1 MKIRTLEELQKIAE
15 DLIENQAYGKEPLT
29 LYEPIDYGMHQ
40 GGKRIR
46 PLLCLIANQVCGG
59 DLEKAFP
66 AATAVEMLHNFTL
79 LHDDIMDKSPLR
91 RGKPT
96 VYQKYNTNRA
106 ILSGDTMFA
115 CSYKHLLQCDKTI
128 VPNLVETMTDGA
140 VKVCEGQAYDMDFET
155 RDDVRLE
162 QYIEMIRLKTGV
174 LLATA
179 LKLGA
184 ITAGCSADTLSLLET
199 FGHYIG
205 IAFQIQDD
213 IFDCWSDVEV
223 FGKVSGTDIADRKK
237 TFLYLKALELADDGL
252 KEELQSLY
260 CENSVPKET
269 KTERVKEIYEKLNVQ
284 EVARKAVQE
293 YNRLAVQ
300 RLELINVPKERKDL
314 LVAFADKLI
323 NRNK

>member
-1 MKIRTLEELQKIAE
+1 MKIRTLEELQKIAV

-128 VPNLVETMTDGA
+128 VPSLVETMTDGA

-162 QYIEMIRLKTGV
+162 RYIEMIRLKTGV

-213 IFDCWSDVEV
+213 ILDCWSDVEV

-252 KEELQSLY
+252 KEEFQSLY
-260 CENSVPKET
+260 CEISVPKET

-284 EVARKAVQE
+284 EAARKAVQE

>member
-1 MKIRTLEELQKIAE
+1 MKIRTLEELQKIAV

-300 RLELINVPKERKDL
+300 RLERINVPKERKDL

>member
-1 MKIRTLEELQKIAE
+1 MRTPEELQKIAI
-15 DLIENQAYGKEPLT
+15 DLMEKQVYNREPLT

-40 GGKRIR
+40 GGKRVR
-46 PLLCLIANQVCGG
+46 PLLCLIANEVCGG
-59 DLEKAFP
+59 ELEKAFP
-66 AATAVEMLHNFTL
+66 AAVAVEMLHNFTL

-115 CSYKHLLQCDKTI
+115 CSYNHLLQCDKNI
-128 VPNLVETMTDGA
+128 VPNLVEIMTRGA
-140 VKVCEGQAYDMDFET
+140 IEVCEGQAYDIDFET
-155 RDDVRLE
+155 RNDVSLE
-162 QYIEMIRLKTGV
+162 EYIEMIRLKTGV

-184 ITAGCSADTLSLLET
+184 VTAGASADTLSLLDT

-237 TFLYLKALELADDGL
+237 TFLYLKALELAKDNL
-252 KEELQSLY
+252 KENLRELY
-260 CENSVPKET
+260 CSTDIPQET
-269 KTERVKEIYEKLNVQ
+269 KTTKVKEIYEELNVRTA
-284 EVARKAVQE
+284 AREAMEE
-293 YNRLAVQ
+293 YNRLALQ
-300 RLELINVPKERKDL
+300 ALEQMNVPNERKRL
-314 LVAFADKLI
+314 LVAFAEKLI

>member
-1 MKIRTLEELQKIAE
+1 MKIRTLEELQKIAV

-155 RDDVRLE
+155 RDDVCLE

>member
-1 MKIRTLEELQKIAE
+1 MKIRTLEELQKIAV

-184 ITAGCSADTLSLLET
+184 ITAGCSADILSLLET

-284 EVARKAVQE
+284 EAARKAVQE

>member
-1 MKIRTLEELQKIAE
+1 MRTIEDLQKIAI
-15 DLIENQAYGKEPLT
+15 DLMEKQIYSRQPLT

-40 GGKRIR
+40 GGKRVR
-46 PLLCLIANQVCGG
+46 PLLCLIANEVCGG
-59 DLEKAFP
+59 ELEKAFP
-66 AATAVEMLHNFTL
+66 AAVAVEMLHNFTL

-96 VYQKYNTNRA
+96 VYQKYNTNKA

-115 CSYKHLLQCDKTI
+115 CSYDYLLQCDKSI
-128 VPNLVETMTDGA
+128 VPDLVGIMTLA
-140 VKVCEGQAYDMDFET
+140 AIEVCEGQAYDMDFEA
-155 RDDVRLE
+155 RNDVSLSE
-162 QYIEMIRLKTGV
+162 YIEMIRLKTGV

-179 LKLGA
+179 LKFGA
-184 ITAGCSADTLSLLET
+184 VTAGADKEILSLLDT

-237 TFLYLKALELADDGL
+237 TFLYLKALELAKGAL
-252 KEELQSLY
+252 KEDLRDLY
-260 CENSVPKET
+260 CSIDISKET
-269 KTERVKEIYEKLNVQ
+269 KTRRVKEIYEELNVR
-284 EVARKAVQE
+284 EIARKTME
-293 YNRLAVQ
+293 DYNRLALQ
-300 RLELINVPKERKDL
+300 ALEKMNLPNERKTL
-314 LVAFADKLI
+314 LATFAEKLI

>member
-1 MKIRTLEELQKIAE
+1 MRTIEDLQKIAI
-15 DLIENQAYGKEPLT
+15 DLMEKQVYSRQPLT

-40 GGKRIR
+40 GGKRVR
-46 PLLCLIANQVCGG
+46 PLLCLIANEVCGG
-59 DLEKAFP
+59 ELEKAFP
-66 AATAVEMLHNFTL
+66 AAVAVEMLHNFTL

-96 VYQKYNTNRA
+96 VYQKYNTNKA

-115 CSYKHLLQCDKTI
+115 CSYDYLLQCDKSI
-128 VPNLVETMTDGA
+128 VPDLVGIMTRA
-140 VKVCEGQAYDMDFET
+140 AIEVCEGQAYDMDFEA
-155 RDDVRLE
+155 RNDVSLSE
-162 QYIEMIRLKTGV
+162 YIEMIRLKTGV
-174 LLATA
+174 LLAAA

-184 ITAGCSADTLSLLET
+184 VTAGADKETLSLLDT

-237 TFLYLKALELADDGL
+237 TFLYLKALELANGSL
-252 KEELQSLY
+252 KEDLRGLY
-260 CENSVPKET
+260 CSIDIPKET
-269 KTERVKEIYEKLNVQ
+269 KTRRVKEIYEELNVQ
-284 EVARKAVQE
+284 EVARKTME
-293 YNRLAVQ
+293 DYNRLALQ
-300 RLELINVPKERKDL
+300 ALEKMNLPKERKTL
-314 LVAFADKLI
+314 LATFAEKLI